1 MDAEDEA
8 ADLEEQLL
16 GLSLRDA
23 PAPQEEEEE
32 EGTARQQSTVL
43 TAGNPVFGRDWC
55 SAKVARADV
64 DDGAAGDDDDNDML

>member
-23 PAPQEEEEE
+23 PAPQEEDEK
-32 EGTARQQSTVL
+32 GTAHRQSTVL